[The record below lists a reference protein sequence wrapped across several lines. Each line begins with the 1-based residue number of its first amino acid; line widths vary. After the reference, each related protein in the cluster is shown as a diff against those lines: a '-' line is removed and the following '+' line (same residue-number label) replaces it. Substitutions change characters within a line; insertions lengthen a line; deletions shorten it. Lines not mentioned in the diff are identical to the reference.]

1 MKLINF
7 YIIFLVF
14 IVVSCNPQTG
24 FEKMPEASDLKTLA
38 IDPRLNTKLFYSQF
52 IDSIVYIPLQTPE
65 NVLLGANVFK
75 IIRAKQRYF
84 VFDETKIVAFDLQGN
99 YLIDFGIKGH
109 GPGEMVWP
117 TDFVVDSLHN
127 TVEILSTGDRKI
139 IQYSLLT
146 GEFIGEHRIGLRASN
161 LYKKDPDR
169 YIFYGE
175 AANSSN
181 KNVLNNLIFYS
192 RSDSI
197 LNTTLT
203 VPLFLSSYRGNSNNS
218 FSTVK
223 DGVLF
228 MRQLDNNI
236 YCIGDDNEIQ
246 VKYRIDYGKHNI
258 PIEEDFFKKY
268 KYLGDIIERTDYAVH
283 FTGLYSN
290 DSYLFFKFYIHNID
304 IITIYDLNHE
314 ILLHGDKVINDI
326 DSGPTCFVVG
336 LYENNLIGTIE
347 PTSFIKHFKALKRNL
362 GEEKWIEFLSSH
374 PNINKVL
381 NSVRPQDN
389 QILMLC
395 YLKDKFRYEK

>member
-1 MKLINF
+1 MKHINF
-7 YIIFLVF
+7 YIISLGFLV
-14 IVVSCNPQTG
+14 ISCNPQTG
-24 FEKMPEASDLKTLA
+24 FEKIPEAEDLKTLA
-38 IDPRLNTKLFYSQF
+38 IDPRLNTKLNYSQF
-52 IDSIVYIPLQTPE
+52 IDSIVYIPLQTSE

-84 VFDETKIVAFDLQGN
+84 VFDETKIFVFDLQGN

-139 IQYSLLT
+139 NQYSLLT
-146 GEFIGEHRIGLRASN
+146 GEFIGEHRIGLRANN
-161 LYKKDPDR
+161 LYKRDPDR

-203 VPLFLSSYRGNSNNS
+203 MPLFLSSFRGNSNNS
-218 FSTVK
+218 FSTIK
-223 DGVLF
+223 DGILF

-236 YCIGDDNEIQ
+236 YCIGDDNEVEI
-246 VKYRIDYGKHNI
+246 KFRINYGDQNI
-258 PIEEDFFKKY
+258 PIEEDFLKKY
-268 KYLGDIIERTDYAVH
+268 KSLGDIMKRTDYAVH
-283 FTGLYSN
+283 FTGLYGN
-290 DSYLFFKFYIHNID
+290 DSYLFFKFYLHNMD
-304 IITIYDLNHE
+304 IITIYDLSNE
-314 ILLHGDKVINDI
+314 ILLYGDKVKNDI
-326 DSGPTCFVVG
+326 DSGPTCYVVG
-336 LYENNLIGTIE
+336 LYEQNLIGTID
-347 PTSFIKHFKALKRNL
+347 PLSFIKHFKTLKRYL
-362 GEEKWIEFLSSH
+362 GAEEWMKFISSH
-374 PNINKVL
+374 PNISKVI
-381 NSVRPQDN
+381 NSVSPQDN